1 MTPLLILE
9 DDRSFARQLERF
21 LPKDEFSIKV
31 AENIRDAI
39 ALVRAIRF
47 DVALTDLYLG
57 GEIAFDFIDQLRNLD
72 RHLPVIVMTSRHTA
86 DMAIRAG
93 KHGAYDYCPKPDVR
107 DYQTREWIDRLAA
120 ALEEAAGR
128 RRLMEPVTIPGETK
142 VEARKV
148 ERMLGQTRVMREVFK
163 AIGRAAATDVTVL
176 IRGET
181 GTGKELAARALYSHS
196 YRADG
201 PFIVVNSAAIPEA
214 LLESELFGHEKGAFT
229 GAHSR
234 RIGRFEQAE
243 GGTIFL
249 DEIGDMGFPLQ
260 KKLLRVLQ
268 EKTIERVGGRETIP
282 VDVRIITAT
291 SRDLESAMEAQQF
304 RSDLYF
310 RLNVGA
316 ITLPPL
322 RERPEDIRGL
332 MDYFWDK
339 HGPEFGC
346 GTKLLLHEEALNL
359 LKKQPWPGNVRQL
372 RNVVRKLLLLS
383 HGFPV
388 TTATVERA
396 LAQMEPPQATQDQT
410 LQALIRQMLENAVR
424 SGQDNLQELLDDC
437 VDRELFTQAIQLAE
451 GDQSKAARWLG
462 VSRPTMLEKL
472 RKFGLHSDPSPP

>member
-9 DDRSFARQLERF
+9 DDRSFVRQLERF

-31 AENIRDAI
+31 AANIHDALS
-39 ALVRAIRF
+39 LVSACQF

-57 GEIAFDFIDQLRNLD
+57 GERAFDFIAELRNLD
-72 RHLPVIVMTSRHTA
+72 RHLPVIVMTSKHTA
-86 DMAIRAG
+86 NMAIKAG
-93 KHGAYDYCPKPDVR
+93 KHGAYDYFPKPAVS
-107 DYQTREWIDRLAA
+107 DYRTRKWVDELAD
-120 ALEEAAGR
+120 ALEEAAGK
-128 RRLMEPVTIPGETK
+128 RRLMERVAIPGETRLG
-142 VEARKV
+142 ERSV
-148 ERMLGQTRVMREVFK
+148 ERMLGRSRVMREVFK

-181 GTGKELAARALYSHS
+181 GTGKELTARALYSHS
-196 YRADG
+196 HRSDR
-201 PFIVVNSAAIPEA
+201 PFIVVNSAAIPET

-229 GAHSR
+229 NARGR

-249 DEIGDMGFPLQ
+249 DEIGDIGFPLQ

-268 EKTIERVGGRETIP
+268 EKTIERVGGRGTIP
-282 VDVRIITAT
+282 VNVRVIAAT
-291 SRDLESAMEAQQF
+291 SRDLESAIEAQEF

-310 RLNVGA
+310 RLNVGV
-316 ITLPPL
+316 ITLPLL
-322 RERPEDIRGL
+322 RERPDDIEDL
-332 MDYFWDK
+332 VKYFWEK

-346 GTKLLLHEEALNL
+346 GADLSLEEGALSV
-359 LKKQPWPGNVRQL
+359 LKQQPWPGNVRQL

-388 TTATVERA
+388 TVTTVEKA
-396 LAQMEPPQATQDQT
+396 LAQMEPPQPAGDQT
-410 LQALIRQMLENAVR
+410 FQEFIRQMLDSAVR
-424 SGQDNLQELLDDC
+424 GEGDNLQEQLDDY
-437 VDRELFTQAIQLAE
+437 VDKELFAQAIRLAE

-472 RKFGLHSDPSPP
+472 RTFKLHSDPSAS